1 MYSLTRYSQLVYY
14 NNQTE
19 IENMSDNDIVHMSA
33 SNFKLEELQNKV
45 TVQSCVNAI
54 HSSRSKCHTA
64 VALRL
69 EKIDC

>member
-1 MYSLTRYSQLVYY
+1 
-14 NNQTE
+14 
-19 IENMSDNDIVHMSA
+19 MSA